1 MLDVVIVTHLKIER
15 IEKEHWQTQSVN
27 YPVLFTIYT
36 ICNQQGLNNNGY
48 GDFSN
53 VNFDLTPHSVF
64 AFSDPEHIRTK

>member
-1 MLDVVIVTHLKIER
+1 VLDVVIITHLKIER
-15 IEKEHWQTQSVN
+15 IEKEHWQKQSVN
-27 YPVLFTIYT
+27 YPVVCT
-36 ICNQQGLNNNGY
+36 ICTIRNQQGLNNNSY

>member
-1 MLDVVIVTHLKIER
+1 MLDVVIVTHLQIER

-27 YPVLFTIYT
+27 YPVLFTICT
-36 ICNQQGLNNNGY
+36 IRNQQGLNNNSY

-64 AFSDPEHIRTK
+64 AFSDTELIRT

>member
-15 IEKEHWQTQSVN
+15 IEKEHWQKQAVN
-27 YPVLFTIYT
+27 YPVLFTICT
-36 ICNQQGLNNNGY
+36 IRNQQGLNKNSY

-64 AFSDPEHIRTK
+64 AFSDPELIRT